1 MSAILWKPTPES
13 INQTNMAVFI
23 KYVNSRHN
31 RHFENYPQLYQWSI
45 ENPALFWASIADF
58 CGAIA
63 SEPAEAILTPATE
76 MQDTKWFT
84 GAKLN
89 FAENLLRRSDE
100 HLAFIFASERGDY
113 RSITYKQLFSEVAAI
128 ASHLRSLGVGINDR
142 VVGFLPNIPE
152 TVIAMLATTSI
163 GAVWSSC
170 SSDFGLQGLLD
181 RFGQIEPTVLFA
193 VDGHT
198 YKGKSF
204 NHIEKIKQLQE
215 ALPSLKQTIIVSYL
229 DDKVDISSLNK
240 TQLYTDCLQHNVRNF
255 SFEQLPFDHPVYIMY
270 SSGTTGKPKCM
281 VHGAGGTLLQHLK
294 ELLLHT
300 NLKAEDRIFFNT
312 TCGWMMWNWLVSS
325 LAIGATLVLYEGAPF
340 YPKPTAL
347 YDLIDKA
354 DINIFGVGAKL
365 IELAAK
371 QGLEPIKTN
380 DLSRLRT
387 ILTTASPLTPESFD
401 YVYAKIKKD
410 VCLSSI
416 SGGSDIISCF
426 ALGNPM
432 LPVYRGELQCIGL
445 GMNVK
450 IYDEESEPV
459 IDEKGELVCTA
470 PFPSMPIYF
479 WNDPDGEKYQQ
490 AYFNKFPG
498 VWSHGDY
505 AEITKHGGMI
515 IYGRSDA
522 TLNPG
527 GIRIGT
533 AEIYQQ
539 LEKIPEV
546 IEGLAI
552 AQAWEASERII
563 LFVVLQK
570 ELTLND
576 TLINTIKTV
585 IRKNTSPHHVP
596 AKIIQVLDLPRTIS
610 GKIVEIAVKKIIH
623 NQPIKNKEALTN
635 PEALEYFKNL
645 EGLKS

>member
-1 MSAILWKPTPES
+1 MSAIVWEPSSEAS
-13 INQTNMAVFI
+13 SQSSMAAFI
-23 KYVNSRHN
+23 QYVNLHHHQQIGSYSR
-31 RHFENYPQLYQWSI
+31 LYQWSI
-45 ENPALFWASIADF
+45 DYPSLFWASIADF
-58 CGAIA
+58 CKLITSQPPDGIKVP
-63 SEPAEAILTPATE
+63 SNK
-76 MQDTKWFT
+76 MQHTQWFT

-89 FAENLLRRSDE
+89 FAENLLRRRDE
-100 HLAFIFASERGDY
+100 HLAIIFASERGDY
-113 RSITYKQLFSEVAAI
+113 RTLTYNQLFSEVTAL
-128 ASHLRSLGVGINDR
+128 SNHLRSLGVKSGDR
-142 VVGFLPNIPE
+142 IAGFLPNLPE
-152 TVIAMLATTSI
+152 TVIAMLAATSI

-181 RFGQIEPTVLFA
+181 RFGQIEPTILFA

-198 YKGKSF
+198 YKGKAF
-204 NHIEKIKQLQE
+204 HHIEKIKNLQE
-215 ALPSLKQTIIVSYL
+215 TLPTLKQTIVVPYL
-229 DDKVDISSLNK
+229 NKTPDISSLKN
-240 TQLYTDCLQHNVRNF
+240 TQLYSDCLNQSTNNF
-255 SFEQLPFDHPVYIMY
+255 SFEQLPFDHPGYIMY

-281 VHGAGGTLLQHLK
+281 VHGAGRTLLQHLK
-294 ELLLHT
+294 ELILHT
-300 NLKAEDRIFFNT
+300 NLNSKDRIFFNT

-325 LAIGATLVLYEGAPF
+325 LAVGATIVLYEGAPF

-354 DINIFGVGAKL
+354 NINIFGVGAKL
-365 IELAAK
+365 IELSAK
-371 QGLEPIKTN
+371 QNLEPIKTHA
-380 DLSRLRT
+380 LSQLRS

-401 YVYAKIKKD
+401 YVYTKIKRD

-445 GMNVK
+445 GMAVK
-450 IYDEESEPV
+450 IFNDEGKPV
-459 IDEKGELVCTA
+459 IGEKGELVCTA

-479 WNDPDGEKYQQ
+479 WNDPNGEKYQH
-490 AYFNKFPG
+490 AYFDKYPG
-498 VWSHGDY
+498 IWAHGDY

-515 IYGRSDA
+515 IYGRSDT

-552 AQAWEASERII
+552 AQQWENSERII
-563 LFVVLQK
+563 LFVVLK
-570 ELTLND
+570 SGLKLND
-576 TLINTIKTV
+576 MIIKTIKDL

-596 AKIIQVLDLPRTIS
+596 AKIIQVPDLPRTIS
-610 GKIVEIAVKKIIH
+610 GKIVELAVKEIIH
-623 NQPIKNKEALTN
+623 NQPIKNKEALAN
-635 PEALEYFKNL
+635 PEALDYFRDL
-645 EGLKS
+645 EALQ